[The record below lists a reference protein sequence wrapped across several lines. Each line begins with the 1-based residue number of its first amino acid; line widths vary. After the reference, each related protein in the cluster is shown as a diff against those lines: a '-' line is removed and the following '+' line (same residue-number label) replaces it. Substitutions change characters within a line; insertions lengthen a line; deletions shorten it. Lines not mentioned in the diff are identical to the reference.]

1 MYRTDGS
8 FRRVT
13 NRASRCRHALAWH
26 CDCPQA
32 TMVFPWHECHRIL
45 CRTPGRNRSTATC
58 QYPIRPAGCST
69 TFVRSCCSSIR
80 SLRLRATLVRW
91 SSYMCIPAAA
101 GTTTSDSSW
110 ATESCTS
117 VSGRRGCAMAMERFK
132 SDRSDKNHHRR
143 LPALEWFTSVLPN
156 NK

>member
-8 FRRVT
+8 LRRVT

-32 TMVFPWHECHRIL
+32 TMVFPRHECRRIL

-80 SLRLRATLVRW
+80 SLRLRATLVLW
-91 SSYMCIPAAA
+91 SSYMCIPPAA
-101 GTTTSDSSW
+101 GTTTSVSSW
-110 ATESCTS
+110 PPNPARASREGETPVRHGYGEIQEQSLRQESLLPPA
-117 VSGRRGCAMAMERFK
+117 CARVVHQRAAK
-132 SDRSDKNHHRR
+132 
-143 LPALEWFTSVLPN
+143 
-156 NK
+156 